1 MLVISANR
9 KVKKRRKM
17 KTETVHQLLEP
28 YHGDPASIIQA
39 LQDIQNRYGYISKE
53 NLKTAASECSVSYS
67 YAYSIATFYKAF
79 SLKERGRYV
88 IKVCDGTACHLKM
101 SGEIIEELK
110 KQLGIGPG
118 DTTED
123 MLFSIELVNCLGACA
138 MAPVASINDQLYG
151 YLSRTK
157 VRTIIDDLK
166 NQAAEAPNE

>member
-1 MLVISANR
+1 
-9 KVKKRRKM
+9 M